1 MKLALFLLIFIG
13 PSSAAYTFETSGTE
27 LLKASVLWVSDEA
40 TARTTYGDISTW
52 DVGRVVR
59 FTDLFRVD
67 WATEHKVSFNV
78 NISGWDTCE

>member
-13 PSSAAYTFETSGTE
+13 PSSAAYTFESTGAE
-27 LLKASVLWVSDEA
+27 LVTASDLWISDEA
-40 TARTTYGDISTW
+40 TARATYGDVSTW

-59 FTDLFRVD
+59 FVNVFGNAWGIKRQI
-67 WATEHKVSFNV
+67 NV